1 MARRVVSLLVAVLVS
16 LVAETAQKE
25 SYELVPDWAKLPPG
39 FLLGH
44 PKSFPTPEERAQARA
59 ATEKSRA
66 EAIARGERP
75 PARAPELQPG
85 VSGVA
90 VDRLDNVYA
99 FHRGEHPIIVFDP
112 TGRYLRSGA
121 QGITGD
127 VPHFIEVDRDGNV
140 WAVDENAHRVLKFN
154 PALDKV
160 LLQIGTTNEPGH
172 DGTHLN
178 RPADVALTRS
188 GDILIADGY
197 GNNRIAKFS
206 PTGKFIKEWGGG
218 PDDQS
223 TEDGKFHLPHAVQ
236 VDPNDKV
243 YVIDRENRRIQ
254 MFDTEGKFLSKWTHL
269 GYAWGIAL
277 SLDGKVAFIAENDK
291 EEILKVSTADG
302 QILARWGGRG
312 RGPGQFDWAH
322 GIAVD
327 SKGAVYV
334 ADTYGQRLQK
344 FVPQEHKPTP
354 PAPSKYR

>member
-1 MARRVVSLLVAVLVS
+1 MARAVVSLVVAVALS
-16 LVAETAQKE
+16 TSAPTAQQE
-25 SYELVPDWAKLPPG
+25 SYELVPDWAKLPAG
-39 FLLGH
+39 WVLGH
-44 PKSFPTPEERAQARA
+44 PSPFPTPEERARARA
-59 ATEKSRA
+59 ESEKSRA
-66 EAIARGERP
+66 EAIARGEQP
-75 PARAPELQPG
+75 PARPQQLQPG

-90 VDRLDNVYA
+90 VDRQDNVYA
-99 FHRGEHPIIVFDP
+99 FHRGMHPIIVFDP

-121 QGITGD
+121 DRITGD
-127 VPHFIEVDRDGNV
+127 VPHFIEVDKDGNV

-154 PALDKV
+154 AALDKV

-188 GDILIADGY
+188 GDVLIADGY

-206 PTGKFIKEWGGG
+206 PAGKFIKEWGGG
-218 PDDQS
+218 PDDKS

-254 MFDTEGKFLSKWTHL
+254 MFDTEGKFLGKWTHL

-277 SLDGKVAFIAENDK
+277 SSDGSYAFIAENDK

-334 ADTYGQRLQK
+334 ADTYGQRLQT
-344 FVPQEHKPTP
+344 FVPKGR
-354 PAPSKYR
+354 APVTSPSR